1 MLWFS
6 AMSSFEDEYDVFLRV
21 HFACSFENEP
31 LILDRMVELLC
42 SGKEKLP
49 VLLEEFPKYEKI
61 IKVLNDLLS
70 HYTIVSIG
78 NVHWSTDRGYSVHIN
93 IK

>member
-1 MLWFS
+1 
-6 AMSSFEDEYDVFLRV
+6 MSSFEDDREIFLRV
-21 HFACSFENEP
+21 CFACSFENEP
-31 LILDRMVELLC
+31 LILERMVELLR

-49 VLLEEFPKYEKI
+49 VLMQEFPKYEKI

-70 HYTIVSIG
+70 HYAIVSTS
-78 NVHWSTDRGYSVHIN
+78 NVRWSTDRGYSVHIN